1 MKNKKITIN
10 FTIDPDLK
18 NEFISMS
25 DDNGINRSKLISNY
39 IKSWIIEN
47 NKIKNIDG
55 HNEKN
60 Q

>member
-18 NEFISMS
+18 TEFISMS
-25 DDNGINRSKLISNY
+25 NRNGINRSKLVSNY

-47 NKIKNIDG
+47 NKIKNIDKY
-55 HNEKN
+55 NEEN